1 MVKKNVLTH
10 KKKLHAY
17 ELLQQN
23 KLAEARPLFEA
34 VCQRDK
40 LDLESWLALGVVLGR
55 LDQVDKSVKCF
66 EHILKINPKHIDARK
81 KLATLLMHAE
91 RYQEAAI
98 EYEEIFKLEPD
109 TLENHQALGYIYQ
122 QLKRDK
128 EAKEQYLAALSR
140 NGNDLFTNIQLG
152 LLWLSEDDARQALTY
167 FEKCIAIDP
176 HNPVAHNNRG
186 LALLKL
192 ERFDD
197 AITAFEE
204 AIKYGPSERYLY
216 LVHIGLA
223 HRQANRYL
231 QAVKYYQAALEHKPG
246 SMEALKNLPS
256 VLIATGQIK
265 EAIAVYDEILA
276 HEKSN
281 YNFSSKRL
289 FSLNYL
295 PNVSPEELYKEHA
308 EWGKR
313 IAQEKL
319 QRYTFEMPRDAQKK
333 LRIGYVSP
341 DFREHSVTYFIEPI
355 LRQHNKEQFS
365 LFCYANLKKKDA
377 VTQRLQSYVDG
388 WRDIPAMSDAE
399 VATQIHNDEIDILVD
414 LSGHTDDSR
423 LLVFAHKPAPIQISY
438 LGYPNTTGLST
449 IDYRITDHYA
459 DPDGEE
465 QFHTEKLLRLAPSFL
480 CYQPPQDAPDVAEL
494 PYDNN
499 HYITFGSFNNLSKVN
514 ERVITLWVELL
525 QRIPTAR
532 LCLKNMAFKDPD
544 VIADYIEKFTSQGIS
559 AERLEFIGWVTVKNS
574 HLELYNRIDICLD
587 TFPYNGTTTTCESL
601 WMGVPVITLLGDRHA
616 GRVGYS
622 LLANTGLAQ
631 LVAEDEA
638 AYLDNAVE
646 LATQIDSL
654 RTLRKGLRDQLRH
667 SPLLDGASF
676 TRNLEKSLHL
686 CWQSW
691 RRQHDVNR

>member
-499 HYITFGSFNNLSKVN
+499 HCITFGSFNNLSKVN

-601 WMGVPVITLLGDRHA
+601 WMGVPVITLLGDSRQFTN
-616 GRVGYS
+616 RV
-622 LLANTGLAQ
+622 
-631 LVAEDEA
+631 E
-638 AYLDNAVE
+638 
-646 LATQIDSL
+646 
-654 RTLRKGLRDQLRH
+654 
-667 SPLLDGASF
+667 
-676 TRNLEKSLHL
+676 
-686 CWQSW
+686 
-691 RRQHDVNR
+691 